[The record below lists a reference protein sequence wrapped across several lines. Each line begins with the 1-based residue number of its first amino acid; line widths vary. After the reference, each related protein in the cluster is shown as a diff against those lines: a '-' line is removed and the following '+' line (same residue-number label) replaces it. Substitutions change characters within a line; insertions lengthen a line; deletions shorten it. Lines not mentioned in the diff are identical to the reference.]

1 MLRLSHFSREI
12 DNVVARVQSGDLK
25 GALAALEEHGGQ
37 SDADKTSEAYWR
49 YHLTRLQVLSYM
61 GEAPKC
67 ESLLEA
73 ELAGDP
79 PTPELAVALDIL
91 RGASYGR
98 CAKYRESKEHLHRA
112 LELARQLGLKS
123 LEAEAHV
130 RCGHLCHSLETPDES
145 EHHFLAA
152 SEIGRTLGDR
162 YLEAVAAAAQGKNI
176 MRAGRFAEATEHF
189 REVQKTVGEL
199 GERLFAAMLDCQIAW
214 GYINQKDYAAALQS
228 LQQAEPVLRD
238 AGLRQLY
245 GICLADIGY
254 VYLQQGS
261 HAEAVSQYQKALEIA
276 EQVGAPLLIRKWS
289 NNIAAAY
296 EKMGDTAN
304 HQKHSEAAERHSA
317 TLAERRSEAV

>member
-25 GALAALEEHGGQ
+25 GALAALDEYGGQ
-37 SDADKTSEAYWR
+37 IGADKTSEAFWR
-49 YHLTRLQVLSYM
+49 YHLLRLQVLSYM

-67 ESLLEA
+67 EALLET

-98 CAKYRESKEHLHRA
+98 RAHYRESKGHLHRA

-162 YLEAVAAAAQGKNI
+162 YLEALAAAAQGKNI
-176 MRAGRFAEATEHF
+176 MRSGRFAEATEHF
-189 REVQKTVGEL
+189 SQVQKTVSEL
-199 GERLFAAMLDCQIAW
+199 GERLFAAMLDCEIAW
-214 GYINQKDYAAALQS
+214 GYINQKDYDAALKS
-228 LQQAEPVLRD
+228 LQHAEPVLRES
-238 AGLRQLY
+238 GLRQLY

-254 VYLQQGS
+254 VHLQQGL

-276 EQVGAPLLIRKWS
+276 DQVGSPVLFRKWS

-304 HQKHSEAAERHSA
+304 HNKHSEAAKSHDA
-317 TLAERRSEAV
+317 VLAKRRAEAV